1 VARKYWICSALA
13 AGLLGMATAQAAEH
27 AACKTVRISNIGWTD
42 NQVQNA
48 IFANLLTALGYQ
60 PRIHLYSVEVTY
72 AGLKNNQLDVF
83 LDDWTPSNDKIS
95 APYIK
100 EKAIK
105 LLGPDLTG
113 AKYTLVV
120 PAYLYKQGLTSFA
133 DIQKFAKQLHH
144 KIYGIEPGNDGNSHV
159 LAMIHDNKFGLGD
172 FHLVQSSEAGMM
184 SEVSRKYAKKQPIV
198 FLGWEPHPMNIE
210 YKIKY
215 LTGGSQYFGPHQG
228 AATIYINVRHGYVK
242 ECPNVGKL
250 LTNFKLPIKAESDM
264 MDDIQVKKMDKA
276 TVAQNWL
283 KAHPDWVKKTLN
295 GVTTFSGKPGLPA
308 VMKELKG

>member
-1 VARKYWICSALA
+1 VVKKFWICSALA
-13 AGLLGMATAQAAEH
+13 AGLLGMATAQAAEP

-48 IFANLLTALGYQ
+48 IFSNLLTALGYTPQ
-60 PRIHLYSVEVTY
+60 VHLYSVEVTY

-83 LDDWTPSNDKIS
+83 LDDWTPSNNKIS

-100 EKAIK
+100 EKAIQ

-120 PAYLYKQGLTSFA
+120 PDYLYKQGLTTFA
-133 DIQKFAKQLHH
+133 DIHKFGKQLDD

-159 LAMIHDNKFGLGD
+159 LAMIHDNKYGLGK
-172 FHLVQSSEAGMM
+172 FHLVQSSEAGML

-198 FLGWEPHPMNIE
+198 FLGWKPHPMNIE
-210 YKIKY
+210 FHIKY
-215 LTGGSQYFGPHQG
+215 LTGGAKYFGPNQG

-242 ECPNVGKL
+242 DCPNVGKL

-264 MDDIQVKKMDKA
+264 MYKIQIKKMDTD
-276 TVAQNWL
+276 TVAKDWL
-283 KAHPDWVKKTLN
+283 KANQDRVKKTLS

-308 VMKELKG
+308 VMKEVQG